1 MTQTNLHM
9 PANNNFEVIVIG
21 GSYAG
26 LSAAMCLGRALR
38 SLLIIDSE
46 IPCNRQTPHSH
57 NFITQDGKTPKQIA
71 TIAREQV
78 SQYKTVSFYAGTA
91 VDATKKEKGF
101 EIKTSAGDFFYSKK
115 LIIATGLKDAMPD
128 IKGFAECWGISVIHC
143 PYCHGYEVRNE
154 RTGILGNG
162 DYGFEFSRL
171 VSNWTKDLALYTNG
185 KSMLNVQQAEK
196 LTQHNIPIVE
206 KEIDSLQHTNG
217 QIQTITFKD
226 NSKISIT
233 AIYARPQPTQHSEI
247 ASQLGCELTEQGR
260 VKVDMS
266 QQTTIPGVYACGDC
280 SNSSRDLAIAVSS
293 GVIAGGACNKEMIL
307 EEF

>member
-1 MTQTNLHM
+1 M

-46 IPCNRQTPHSH
+46 MPCNRQTPHSH

-78 SQYKTVSFYAGTA
+78 SQYKTVNFYTGTA
-91 VDATKKEKGF
+91 VDAIKKEKGF

-196 LTQHNIPIVE
+196 LTKHNIPIVE

-226 NSKISIT
+226 NSKTPIT
-233 AIYARPQPTQHSEI
+233 AIYARPQTTQHSEI

-260 VKVDMS
+260 VKVEMS

-293 GVIAGGACNKEMIL
+293 GVIAGGTCNKEMIL

>member
-1 MTQTNLHM
+1 M

-78 SQYKTVSFYAGTA
+78 SQYKTVNFYTGTA
-91 VDATKKEKGF
+91 VDAIKKEKGF

-143 PYCHGYEVRNE
+143 PYCHGYEVRNKK
-154 RTGILGNG
+154 TGILGNG
-162 DYGFEFSRL
+162 DYGFEFSHL
-171 VSNWTKDLALYTNG
+171 ISNWTKDLTLFTNG
-185 KSMLNVQQAEK
+185 KSTLTVQQAEK
-196 LTQHNIPIVE
+196 LTKHNIPVVE
-206 KEIDSLQHTNG
+206 KEIDSFQNTNG

-226 NSKISIT
+226 NSKTPIT
-233 AIYARPQPTQHSEI
+233 AIYARPQTTQHSEI

-293 GVIAGGACNKEMIL
+293 GVIAGGTCNKEMIL

>member
-1 MTQTNLHM
+1 MTDNK
-9 PANNNFEVIVIG
+9 NFDVIIVG

-26 LSAAMCLGRALR
+26 LSAAMSLGRALR
-38 SLLIIDSE
+38 NVLIIDSGL
-46 IPCNRQTPHSH
+46 PCNRQTPHSR
-57 NFITQDGKTPKQIA
+57 NFITQDGEKPSVIA
-71 TIAREQV
+71 EKA
-78 SQYKTVSFYAGTA
+78 
-91 VDATKKEKGF
+91 KKEVLKYDTVKFLTDLAVSGTKTDKGF
-101 EIKTSAGDFFYSKK
+101 EISTQSGELFLAKK
-115 LIIATGLKDAMPD
+115 LVFATGLKDKMLK
-128 IKGFAECWGISVIHC
+128 IEGFSECWGITVIHC
-143 PYCHGYEVRNE
+143 PYCHGYEVRNKK
-154 RTGILGNG
+154 TGILGNG

-171 VSNWTKDLALYTNG
+171 VSNWTKDLALFTNG

-196 LTQHNIPIVE
+196 LTKHNIPVVE
-206 KEIDSLQHTNG
+206 NEIDSFQNTNG

-226 NSKISIT
+226 NSKTPIT
-233 AIYARPQPTQHSEI
+233 AIYARPQATQHSEI

-293 GVIAGGACNKEMIL
+293 GVIAGGTCNKEMIL